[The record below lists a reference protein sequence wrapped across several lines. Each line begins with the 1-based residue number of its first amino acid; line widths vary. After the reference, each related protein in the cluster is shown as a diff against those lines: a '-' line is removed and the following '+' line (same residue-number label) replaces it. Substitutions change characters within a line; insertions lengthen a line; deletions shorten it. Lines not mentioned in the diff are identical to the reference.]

1 MRRAQ
6 PAQPP
11 VATARP
17 EHDRPT
23 ESGRP
28 VSRVKSD
35 PVTATDAELI
45 RDVRAGDNDAYGLLY
60 ERHAPAA
67 QRFARRLAGN
77 PHAADDALADAF
89 TKILAAIRNGSGPTT
104 SFRPYLFTAVRT
116 TVIRGT
122 RWRKRVDL
130 TDPAG
135 WDLPG
140 DEPTSDPADRAL
152 ILEAFATLPE
162 RSRAVLWHLEAEGLT
177 PAEVAPILG
186 LSANGVSALAYRSRE
201 ALRQAYL
208 QAHLAQPLPGSCR
221 SVADLLPAKVRDD
234 LTTRQRRIVDDHL
247 HECDRCRSA
256 VTELDDVATAF
267 RTVAGP
273 LIGAGG
279 LWSLLRR
286 TSHVSL
292 PVSPRR
298 VAAVAAIAAT
308 ERRLGSAAAAP
319 VADRTGGRAARRHR
333 RDPHRP
339 DGAAGAAG
347 VGDGVPISIRV
358 PLAHRQAASGPTG
371 SGSAA
376 RAPRQRRRRPDR
388 RPLGDTADERAS
400 SATTAAGREHPALRD
415 RSERHADERG
425 NARPRCGRRGRRRR
439 AGRGRRRRGRGRRPP
454 SRRRAGRCLG
464 RRGPGRRGRCRRGR
478 RRRRR
483 PDRARGRRRE
493 RRPTWTCSTLSRPA
507 SIVDAGLDLGDG
519 SVDLGTAIAA
529 DVPRLASLATDL
541 GLGAD
546 LSGGT
551 VAADTAVAADLL
563 DAVETDANV
572 AADVDLTEP
581 SLDAAAQADLDLPTR
596 SEPASTW
603 MPRSTSTTAPSPPT
617 PA

>member
-1 MRRAQ
+1 M
-6 PAQPP
+6 
-11 VATARP
+11 
-17 EHDRPT
+17 HDGPT
-23 ESGRP
+23 ERARP

-89 TKILAAIRNGSGPTT
+89 TKILAAIKNGNGPTT

-140 DEPTSDPADRAL
+140 DEATSDPTDRAL

-234 LTTRQRRIVDDHL
+234 LTTRQRRIVDEHL
-247 HECDRCRSA
+247 HECDRCRTA
-256 VTELDDVATAF
+256 VTELDDVAMAF

-286 TSHVSL
+286 TSHVTV
-292 PVSPRR
+292 PVTP
-298 VAAVAAIAAT
+298 
-308 ERRLGSAAAAP
+308 AP
-319 VADRTGGRAARRHR
+319 
-333 RDPHRP
+333 
-339 DGAAGAAG
+339 
-347 VGDGVPISIRV
+347 
-358 PLAHRQAASGPTG
+358 
-371 SGSAA
+371 
-376 RAPRQRRRRPDR
+376 
-388 RPLGDTADERAS
+388 
-400 SATTAAGREHPALRD
+400 
-415 RSERHADERG
+415 
-425 NARPRCGRRGRRRR
+425 
-439 AGRGRRRRGRGRRPP
+439 GRRRRGDRRHERRLGPAAAAPIADRTGRRVA
-454 SRRRAGRCLG
+454 RRYRCDT
-464 RRGPGRRGRCRRGR
+464 RRPRRRGRSGPR
-478 RRRRR
+478 RRRSDGPSASGCRS
-483 PDRARGRRRE
+483 PTGRR
-493 RRPTWTCSTLSRPA
+493 
-507 SIVDAGLDLGDG
+507 
-519 SVDLGTAIAA
+519 
-529 DVPRLASLATDL
+529 
-541 GLGAD
+541 
-546 LSGGT
+546 
-551 VAADTAVAADLL
+551 
-563 DAVETDANV
+563 
-572 AADVDLTEP
+572 
-581 SLDAAAQADLDLPTR
+581 
-596 SEPASTW
+596 
-603 MPRSTSTTAPSPPT
+603 
-617 PA
+617 